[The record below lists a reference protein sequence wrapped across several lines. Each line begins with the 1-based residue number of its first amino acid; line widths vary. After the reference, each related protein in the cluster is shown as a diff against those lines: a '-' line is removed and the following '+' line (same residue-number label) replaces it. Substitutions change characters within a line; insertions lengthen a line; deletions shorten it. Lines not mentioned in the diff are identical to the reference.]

1 MVSNMSDM
9 VLLAIITILSYINS
23 FDGQFVFDDISAIVN
38 NRNVRTNETNLW
50 SLFEN
55 DYWGTSI
62 TSERSHKSYRP
73 VTVLTFRLNY
83 FINGINPVGYHMVN
97 VFLHLIVTQLY
108 YKLCLKLQNRRDI
121 ALIAALLFCVHPLKT
136 EAVNI
141 FLYDSM

>member
-9 VLLAIITILSYINS
+9 VLLGIITVLCYINS

-83 FINGINPVGYHMVN
+83 LINGINPVGYHMVN

-108 YKLCLKLQNRRDI
+108 YKLCHKLQNRRDI

-141 FLYDSM
+141 FSYNSI